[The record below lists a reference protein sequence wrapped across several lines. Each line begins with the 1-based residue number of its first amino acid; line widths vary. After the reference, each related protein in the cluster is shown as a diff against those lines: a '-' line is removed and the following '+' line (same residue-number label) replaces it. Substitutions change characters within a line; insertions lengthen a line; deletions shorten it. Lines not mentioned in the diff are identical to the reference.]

1 MNEPRLKL
9 ETQDCTIIISL
20 PGTSYQVT
28 FRKLADDPGM
38 SASHNIQDDED
49 APQSLHWSSR
59 PRVGCR
65 QGQGARASGGLCS
78 VGFGGRPPLWLGK
91 RKSPASAEPF
101 LTVPPSTSSRESR
114 RRDNGPSVA
123 RLGRQPVS
131 TLITHLRCP
140 EDTEGWYSRRRDGVF
155 PSPSQVPPK
164 RNRRSP
170 ESHPVSRASS
180 FRQFSSAL
188 SPSHWRASM
197 PWREIRQKSSRHVD
211 RPHS

>member
-20 PGTSYQVT
+20 PGTSHQVT
-28 FRKLADDPGM
+28 SRKLADDPGM
-38 SASHNIQDDED
+38 SASHDIQDDED
-49 APQSLHWSSR
+49 APNHFIGVSR
-59 PRVGCR
+59 RCR
-65 QGQGARASGGLCS
+65 QGQGARALGGLCS

-114 RRDNGPSVA
+114 RRGNGPSVA

-164 RNRRSP
+164 RNPKPRCRPPSP
-170 ESHPVSRASS
+170 GLLFGFNEKAKLWPRPLPQFES
-180 FRQFSSAL
+180 
-188 SPSHWRASM
+188 
-197 PWREIRQKSSRHVD
+197 IR
-211 RPHS
+211 

>member
-114 RRDNGPSVA
+114 RRGNGPSVA

-140 EDTEGWYSRRRDGVF
+140 EDTEGWYTRRRDGSF
-155 PSPSQVPPK
+155 PPHHRFPPNGTRSPGAAPRRRGFFLALMK
-164 RNRRSP
+164 RRSCGLAP
-170 ESHPVSRASS
+170 C
-180 FRQFSSAL
+180 
-188 SPSHWRASM
+188 PS
-197 PWREIRQKSSRHVD
+197 SSRSGD
-211 RPHS
+211 QWPMQTPS